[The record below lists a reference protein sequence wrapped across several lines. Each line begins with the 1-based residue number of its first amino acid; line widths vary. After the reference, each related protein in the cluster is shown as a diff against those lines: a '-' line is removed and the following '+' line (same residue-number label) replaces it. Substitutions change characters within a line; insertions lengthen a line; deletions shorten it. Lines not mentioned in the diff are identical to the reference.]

1 MEQVGAIESSQHIC
15 FVNLGRVRGDKKG
28 FGPIKGSW
36 QALQWV
42 SRKTHELIK
51 MQTVLLPPTG
61 WRPGMQLNILPCAGW
76 SHPRE

>member
-1 MEQVGAIESSQHIC
+1 MERVGATESSQHIC

-36 QALQWV
+36 QVLQWV

-51 MQTVLLPPTG
+51 MQTVLLPSAG
-61 WRPGMQLNILPCAGW
+61 WRPGCSSTSYPEQDGPN
-76 SHPRE
+76 PRE